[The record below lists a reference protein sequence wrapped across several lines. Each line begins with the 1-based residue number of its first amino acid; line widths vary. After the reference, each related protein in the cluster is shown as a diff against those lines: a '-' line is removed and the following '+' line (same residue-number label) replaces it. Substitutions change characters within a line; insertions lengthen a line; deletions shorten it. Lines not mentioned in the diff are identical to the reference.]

1 MNFESTLTFGR
12 SNLCSWSP
20 NGRFLAVLSAKS
32 RLVLRDAA
40 SLDVVRTE
48 VIVSGG
54 RDDKVDLISF
64 SPDSQ
69 FILASD
75 LKNAVTFV
83 FKVGNDKVMI
93 IRHVILYLYVY
104 HYLHSSSRLILYFFS
119 TCLPLANIVQ
129 AFSVFMAEFILYLPI
144 FLFL

>member
-1 MNFESTLTFGR
+1 MNFESTLTFGS

-20 NGRFLAVLSAKS
+20 NGRFLAVISAKS

-40 SLDVVRTE
+40 SLDVLRTE

-83 FKVGNDKVMI
+83 FKVGTDKVMSMI
-93 IRHVILYLYVY
+93 WHVI
-104 HYLHSSSRLILYFFS
+104 
-119 TCLPLANIVQ
+119 C
-129 AFSVFMAEFILYLPI
+129 VFTFV
-144 FLFL
+144 

>member
-20 NGRFLAVLSAKS
+20 NGRFLAVISAKS

-40 SLDVVRTE
+40 SLDVLRTE
-48 VIVSGG
+48 VIVSGAG

-83 FKVGNDKVMI
+83 FKVAA
-93 IRHVILYLYVY
+93 
-104 HYLHSSSRLILYFFS
+104 FS
-119 TCLPLANIVQ
+119 TFVVVI
-129 AFSVFMAEFILYLPI
+129 EFYQI
-144 FLFL
+144 